1 MRQILEKEAM
11 LKSIHRMHS
20 SEFPKEADGLKRKG
34 VKWNGRLY
42 HIMSFTLIALSSSV
56 SLSVNSIKYQR
67 PPSIFV
73 R

>member
-1 MRQILEKEAM
+1 M
-11 LKSIHRMHS
+11 LRSIHRMLS
-20 SEFPKEADGLKRKG
+20 PEFPKEADGLKRKG

-42 HIMSFTLIALSSSV
+42 HIMSFTLTALSPSV